1 MNNKILYSCWAISL
15 LAVIIVFIAS
25 VIVMN
30 FNAEKNI
37 KTALVKETELLSKTV
52 DSDNYSS
59 LSDIENIRVTVISLS
74 GQVLLDTSKSGTM
87 ENHLERQEVK
97 DALNGTPKTVK
108 RYSETLNKY
117 MYYYALTADD
127 GKLVIRLAVESESIG
142 DYFLGTLPFF
152 FLAAF
157 VALVI
162 SYIFARFLS
171 LKISRKIKSIEL
183 SLKSLNDGN
192 YKPIDTNM
200 EEPEFFA
207 VLSETNEIFKSTREN
222 LSKIQTEEE
231 KLDFV
236 LDNISQG
243 VIAINSKFQTVLVNK
258 TALNL
263 FNGIKDDINK
273 DLNFLIEDKF
283 LRDKLVKIILAEENS
298 SFEYEREGK
307 IFDFTVTKTDSSDL
321 QNDISHILVIS
332 DISKE
337 KELIKQKSEFFSN
350 ASHELKTPMTSIQ
363 GMAELLTVKNK
374 DGSLKKYIDRIHT
387 ESLRINSLIMDMLKL
402 SNLENLA
409 TDEQYSLIDLR
420 KTADEV
426 AASFSH
432 QCEQKTI
439 KTTVQGKGKVAAL
452 NKDIFELIS
461 NIYSNAVNYNV
472 ENGRISIDI
481 IDKDDSVEFICS
493 DTGIGIE
500 KEHLPR
506 LCERFYRVDKSRGRE
521 GGGSGLGLSIV
532 KSTAEKH
539 GGEVEAVRLD
549 DGGMCFTVTFP
560 ILLFTNQGTK

>member
-74 GQVLLDTSKSGTM
+74 GQVLLDTFKSGTM

-472 ENGRISIDI
+472 EKGRISINI

-506 LCERFYRVDKSRGRE
+506 LCERFYRVDKSRSKNT
-521 GGGSGLGLSIV
+521 GGTGLGLAIV
-532 KSTAEKH
+532 KHICSKYNAALSIESQTEK
-539 GGEVEAVRLD
+539 GT
-549 DGGMCFTVTFP
+549 TVKVVF
-560 ILLFTNQGTK
+560 KK

>member
-74 GQVLLDTSKSGTM
+74 GQVLLDTFKSGTI

-273 DLNFLIEDKF
+273 DLNFLIEDKS
-283 LRDKLVKIILAEENS
+283 LRDKLVKIILAEESS

-439 KTTVQGKGKVAAL
+439 KTTVRGKGKVAAL

-506 LCERFYRVDKSRGRE
+506 LCERFYRVDKSRSKNT
-521 GGGSGLGLSIV
+521 GGTGLGLAIV
-532 KSTAEKH
+532 KHICSKYNAALSIESQTEK
-539 GGEVEAVRLD
+539 GT
-549 DGGMCFTVTFP
+549 TVKVVF
-560 ILLFTNQGTK
+560 KK

>member
-74 GQVLLDTSKSGTM
+74 GQVLLDTFKSGTM

-506 LCERFYRVDKSRGRE
+506 LCERFYRVDKSRSKNT
-521 GGGSGLGLSIV
+521 GGTGLGLAIV
-532 KSTAEKH
+532 KHICSKYNAALSIESQTEK
-539 GGEVEAVRLD
+539 GT
-549 DGGMCFTVTFP
+549 TVKVVF
-560 ILLFTNQGTK
+560 KK

>member
-30 FNAEKNI
+30 FNADKNI

-439 KTTVQGKGKVAAL
+439 KTTVRGKGKVAAL

-472 ENGRISIDI
+472 KNGRISIDI

-506 LCERFYRVDKSRGRE
+506 LCERFYRVDKSRSKNT
-521 GGGSGLGLSIV
+521 GGTGLGLAIV
-532 KSTAEKH
+532 KHICSKYNAALSIESQTEK
-539 GGEVEAVRLD
+539 GT
-549 DGGMCFTVTFP
+549 TVKVVF
-560 ILLFTNQGTK
+560 KK

>member
-52 DSDNYSS
+52 DSDNYSA
-59 LSDIENIRVTVISLS
+59 LLDIENIRVTVISLS
-74 GQVLLDTSKSGTM
+74 GQVLLDTFENGTM
-87 ENHLERQEVK
+87 ENHLERQEIK

-117 MYYYALTADD
+117 MYYYALTTVD

-142 DYFLGTLPFF
+142 DYFLGTLPYVI
-152 FLAAF
+152 LSAF

-171 LKISRKIKSIEL
+171 LKISKKIKSIEL

-273 DLNFLIEDKF
+273 DLNFLIEDKS

-374 DGSLKKYIDRIHT
+374 DSSLKKYIDRIHT

-439 KTTVQGKGKVAAL
+439 KTTVRGKGKVAAL

-506 LCERFYRVDKSRGRE
+506 LCERFYRVDKSRSKNT
-521 GGGSGLGLSIV
+521 GGTGLGLAIV
-532 KSTAEKH
+532 KHICSKYNAALSIESQTEK
-539 GGEVEAVRLD
+539 GT
-549 DGGMCFTVTFP
+549 TVKVVF
-560 ILLFTNQGTK
+560 KK

>member
-74 GQVLLDTSKSGTM
+74 GQVLLDTFKSGTM

-374 DGSLKKYIDRIHT
+374 DSSLKKYIDRIHT

-439 KTTVQGKGKVAAL
+439 KTTVRGKGKVAAL

-506 LCERFYRVDKSRGRE
+506 LCERFYRVDKSRSKNT
-521 GGGSGLGLSIV
+521 GGTGLGLAIV
-532 KSTAEKH
+532 KHICSKYNAALSIESQTEK
-539 GGEVEAVRLD
+539 GT
-549 DGGMCFTVTFP
+549 TVKVVF
-560 ILLFTNQGTK
+560 KK

>member
-74 GQVLLDTSKSGTM
+74 GQVLLDTFKSGTI

-273 DLNFLIEDKF
+273 DLNFLIEDKS

-439 KTTVQGKGKVAAL
+439 KTTVQGKGKVVAL

-506 LCERFYRVDKSRGRE
+506 LCERFYRVDKSRSKNT
-521 GGGSGLGLSIV
+521 GGTGLGLAIV
-532 KSTAEKH
+532 KHICSKYNAALSIESQTEK
-539 GGEVEAVRLD
+539 GT
-549 DGGMCFTVTFP
+549 TVKVVF
-560 ILLFTNQGTK
+560 KK

>member
-37 KTALVKETELLSKTV
+37 KTALVKEIELLSKTV

-74 GQVLLDTSKSGTM
+74 GQVLLDTFKSGTM

-97 DALNGTPKTVK
+97 DALNGTPQTVK

-273 DLNFLIEDKF
+273 DLNFLIEDKS

-506 LCERFYRVDKSRGRE
+506 LCERFYRVDKSRSKNT
-521 GGGSGLGLSIV
+521 GGTGLGLAIV
-532 KSTAEKH
+532 KHICSKYNAALSIESQTEK
-539 GGEVEAVRLD
+539 GT
-549 DGGMCFTVTFP
+549 TVKVVF
-560 ILLFTNQGTK
+560 KK

>member
-74 GQVLLDTSKSGTM
+74 GQVLLDTFKSGTM

-273 DLNFLIEDKF
+273 DLNFLIEDKS

-506 LCERFYRVDKSRGRE
+506 LCERFYRVDKSRSKNT
-521 GGGSGLGLSIV
+521 GGTGLGLAIV
-532 KSTAEKH
+532 KHICSKYNAALSIESQTEK
-539 GGEVEAVRLD
+539 GT
-549 DGGMCFTVTFP
+549 TVKVVF
-560 ILLFTNQGTK
+560 KK

>member
-74 GQVLLDTSKSGTM
+74 GQVLLDTFKSGTM

-432 QCEQKTI
+432 QCEQKRI

-506 LCERFYRVDKSRGRE
+506 LCERFYRVDKSRSKNT
-521 GGGSGLGLSIV
+521 GGTGLGLAIV
-532 KSTAEKH
+532 KHICSKYNAALSIESQTEK
-539 GGEVEAVRLD
+539 GT
-549 DGGMCFTVTFP
+549 TVKVVF
-560 ILLFTNQGTK
+560 KK

>member
-74 GQVLLDTSKSGTM
+74 GQVLLDTFKSGTI

-273 DLNFLIEDKF
+273 DLNFLIEDKS

-374 DGSLKKYIDRIHT
+374 DSSLKKYIDRIHT

-439 KTTVQGKGKVAAL
+439 KTTVRGKGKVAAL

-506 LCERFYRVDKSRGRE
+506 LCERFYRVDKSRSKNT
-521 GGGSGLGLSIV
+521 GGTGLGLAIV
-532 KSTAEKH
+532 KHICSKYNAALSIESQTEK
-539 GGEVEAVRLD
+539 GT
-549 DGGMCFTVTFP
+549 TVKVVF
-560 ILLFTNQGTK
+560 KK

>member
-1 MNNKILYSCWAISL
+1 
-15 LAVIIVFIAS
+15 
-25 VIVMN
+25 
-30 FNAEKNI
+30 
-37 KTALVKETELLSKTV
+37 
-52 DSDNYSS
+52 
-59 LSDIENIRVTVISLS
+59 
-74 GQVLLDTSKSGTM
+74 
-87 ENHLERQEVK
+87 
-97 DALNGTPKTVK
+97 
-108 RYSETLNKY
+108 
-117 MYYYALTADD
+117 
-127 GKLVIRLAVESESIG
+127 
-142 DYFLGTLPFF
+142 
-152 FLAAF
+152 
-157 VALVI
+157 
-162 SYIFARFLS
+162 
-171 LKISRKIKSIEL
+171 
-183 SLKSLNDGN
+183 
-192 YKPIDTNM
+192 M

-506 LCERFYRVDKSRGRE
+506 LCERFYRVDKSRSKNT
-521 GGGSGLGLSIV
+521 GGTGLGLAIV
-532 KSTAEKH
+532 KHICSKYNAALSIESQTEK
-539 GGEVEAVRLD
+539 GT
-549 DGGMCFTVTFP
+549 TVKVVF
-560 ILLFTNQGTK
+560 KK

>member
-506 LCERFYRVDKSRGRE
+506 LCERFYRVDKSRSKNT
-521 GGGSGLGLSIV
+521 GGTGLGLAIV
-532 KSTAEKH
+532 KHICSKYNAALSIESQTEK
-539 GGEVEAVRLD
+539 GT
-549 DGGMCFTVTFP
+549 TVKVVF
-560 ILLFTNQGTK
+560 KK

>member
-74 GQVLLDTSKSGTM
+74 GQVLLDTFKSGTM

-273 DLNFLIEDKF
+273 DLNFLIEDKS

-439 KTTVQGKGKVAAL
+439 KTTIQGKGKVAAL

-506 LCERFYRVDKSRGRE
+506 LCERFYRVDKSRSKNT
-521 GGGSGLGLSIV
+521 GGTGLGLAIV
-532 KSTAEKH
+532 KHICSKYNAALSIESQTEK
-539 GGEVEAVRLD
+539 GT
-549 DGGMCFTVTFP
+549 TVKVVF
-560 ILLFTNQGTK
+560 KK

>member
-25 VIVMN
+25 VLVMN

-74 GQVLLDTSKSGTM
+74 GQVLLDTFKSGTM
-87 ENHLERQEVK
+87 ENHLERQEIK

-117 MYYYALTADD
+117 MYYYALTTVD

-142 DYFLGTLPFF
+142 DYFLGTLPYVI
-152 FLAAF
+152 LSAF

-171 LKISRKIKSIEL
+171 LKISKKIKSIEL

-273 DLNFLIEDKF
+273 DLNFLIEDKS

-506 LCERFYRVDKSRGRE
+506 LCERFYRVDKSRSKNT
-521 GGGSGLGLSIV
+521 GGTGLGLAIV
-532 KSTAEKH
+532 KHICSKYNAALSIESQTEK
-539 GGEVEAVRLD
+539 GT
-549 DGGMCFTVTFP
+549 TVKVVF
-560 ILLFTNQGTK
+560 KK

>member
-74 GQVLLDTSKSGTM
+74 GQVLLDTFKSGTM

-420 KTADEV
+420 KIADEV

-439 KTTVQGKGKVAAL
+439 KTTVRGKGKVAAL

-506 LCERFYRVDKSRGRE
+506 LCERFYRVDKSRSKNT
-521 GGGSGLGLSIV
+521 GGTGLGLAIV
-532 KSTAEKH
+532 KHICSKYNAALSIESQTEK
-539 GGEVEAVRLD
+539 GT
-549 DGGMCFTVTFP
+549 TVKVVF
-560 ILLFTNQGTK
+560 KK

>member
-30 FNAEKNI
+30 FNADKNI

-74 GQVLLDTSKSGTM
+74 GQVLLDTFKSGTM

-439 KTTVQGKGKVAAL
+439 KTTVRGKGKVAAL

-506 LCERFYRVDKSRGRE
+506 LCERFYRVDKSRSKNT
-521 GGGSGLGLSIV
+521 GGTGLGLAIV
-532 KSTAEKH
+532 KHICSKYNAALSIESQTEK
-539 GGEVEAVRLD
+539 GT
-549 DGGMCFTVTFP
+549 TVKVVF
-560 ILLFTNQGTK
+560 KK

>member
-74 GQVLLDTSKSGTM
+74 GQVLLDTFKSGTM

-152 FLAAF
+152 FLVAF

-273 DLNFLIEDKF
+273 DLNFLIEDKS

-439 KTTVQGKGKVAAL
+439 KTTVQGKGKVVAL

-506 LCERFYRVDKSRGRE
+506 LCERFYRVDKSRSKNT
-521 GGGSGLGLSIV
+521 GGTGLGLAIV
-532 KSTAEKH
+532 KHICSKYNAALSIESQTEK
-539 GGEVEAVRLD
+539 GT
-549 DGGMCFTVTFP
+549 TVKVVF
-560 ILLFTNQGTK
+560 KK

>member
-59 LSDIENIRVTVISLS
+59 LSDIENIRVTVISLT
-74 GQVLLDTSKSGTM
+74 GQVLLDTFKSGTM

-117 MYYYALTADD
+117 MHYYALTADD

-273 DLNFLIEDKF
+273 DLNFLIEDKS

-307 IFDFTVTKTDSSDL
+307 IFDFTVTKTDSGDL

-432 QCEQKTI
+432 QCEQKRI

-472 ENGRISIDI
+472 EKGRISIDI

-506 LCERFYRVDKSRGRE
+506 LCERFYRVDKSRSKNT
-521 GGGSGLGLSIV
+521 GGTGLGLAIV
-532 KSTAEKH
+532 KHICSKYNAALSIESQTEK
-539 GGEVEAVRLD
+539 GT
-549 DGGMCFTVTFP
+549 TVKVVF
-560 ILLFTNQGTK
+560 KK

>member
-74 GQVLLDTSKSGTM
+74 GQVLLDTFKSGTM

-273 DLNFLIEDKF
+273 DLNFLIEDKS

-374 DGSLKKYIDRIHT
+374 DASLKKYIDRIHT

-472 ENGRISIDI
+472 EKGRISIDI

-506 LCERFYRVDKSRGRE
+506 LCERFYRVDKSRSKNT
-521 GGGSGLGLSIV
+521 GGTGLGLAIV
-532 KSTAEKH
+532 KHICSKYNAALSIESQTEK
-539 GGEVEAVRLD
+539 GT
-549 DGGMCFTVTFP
+549 TVKVVF
-560 ILLFTNQGTK
+560 KK

>member
-74 GQVLLDTSKSGTM
+74 GQVLLDTFKSGTM

-117 MYYYALTADD
+117 MHYYALTADD

-506 LCERFYRVDKSRGRE
+506 LCERFYRVDKSRSKNT
-521 GGGSGLGLSIV
+521 GGTGLGLAIV
-532 KSTAEKH
+532 KHICSKYNAALSIESQTEK
-539 GGEVEAVRLD
+539 GT
-549 DGGMCFTVTFP
+549 TVKVVF
-560 ILLFTNQGTK
+560 KK